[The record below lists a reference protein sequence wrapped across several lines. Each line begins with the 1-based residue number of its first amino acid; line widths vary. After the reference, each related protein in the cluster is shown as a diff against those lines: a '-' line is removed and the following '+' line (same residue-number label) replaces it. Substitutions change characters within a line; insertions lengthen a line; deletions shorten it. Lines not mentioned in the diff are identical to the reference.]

1 MLSVVFVAHVIY
13 SVCFMRSGMA
23 KLNYFE
29 CDPFSMFVMGIESS
43 AHTFGVGIVEN
54 GKILSNVKDMYKI
67 RDKGMIPNKVS
78 LHHLKRA
85 DSVIKEAL
93 EVAGIRPNQLGGIGY
108 TMGPGLG
115 PCLQVGMLSAKAMAH
130 SLGIKIAPVNHA
142 VGHVEIARAYAGLED
157 PLVLYVSG
165 GNSQIL
171 KISQDRFR
179 HYAVLGETFDMGIG
193 NMLDTFAREMKLLPA
208 WGSSVEKAAAGGKYI
223 ELPYTVKGMD
233 FSFSGLLTRLVELSS
248 RERKEDLC
256 YSLQET
262 AFAMLCEASERALLL
277 TRSKE
282 LCVCGGVAQNTR
294 LRNMLAQVAAE
305 HGARFGF
312 GPNEFNADNGGMI
325 AFVAE
330 RMLKAGKGVDL
341 GKCEVRQRYRID
353 EAEVF

>member
-1 MLSVVFVAHVIY
+1 ML
-13 SVCFMRSGMA
+13 
-23 KLNYFE
+23 
-29 CDPFSMFVMGIESS
+29 VMGIESS
-43 AHTFGVGIVEN
+43 AHTFGVGIVED
-54 GKILSNVKDMYKI
+54 GRILSNVKDMYQIK
-67 RDKGMIPNKVS
+67 DKGMIPNKVS
-78 LHHLKRA
+78 LHHLKCA
-85 DSVIKEAL
+85 DKVIKEAL
-93 EVAGIRPNQLGGIGY
+93 EAAGIGPDQLDGIGY

-130 SLGIKIAPVNHA
+130 ALGIKIAPVNHA
-142 VGHVEIARAYAGLED
+142 VGHVEIARTYAGLED

-171 KISQDRFR
+171 KISSDKFR

-193 NMLDTFAREMKLLPA
+193 NMLDTFAREIKLLPA
-208 WGSSVEKAAAGGKYI
+208 WGSSVEKAAVGGRYI

-233 FSFSGLLTRLVELSS
+233 FSFSGLLTRLTELSDKDK
-248 RERKEDLC
+248 KEDLC

-262 AFAMLCEASERALLL
+262 AFSMLCEATERALLL
-277 TRSKE
+277 TRSRE

-294 LRNMLAQVAAE
+294 LRSMLAQVAAE

-330 RMLKAGKGVDL
+330 RILKAGKSVGFSDCVV
-341 GKCEVRQRYRID
+341 KQRYRID